1 PNLKPRHQDL
11 VETPCGPIKPWS
23 ELSCL
28 VKTYFC
34 VAILSLLGVLAV
46 TIWNVCQPSNKENQE
61 DFTVALIQMIG
72 VVFCCYYV
80 VRGILQENRQEL
92 IVFII
97 SVVLVMIRSV
107 ANFSVLSAK
116 DRDYLIVARFV
127 CILLIGLFHIVCAS
141 ILIRSKNLMAFRV
154 GGALESFQRQY
165 FWLNL
170 CFSMVT
176 FDLQAQL
183 LKEIKALVWIYALQH
198 LPEVAYLI
206 YLLYTYLSRT
216 PNYSPLSFVVC
227 QRWFLLSLSLSK
239 VSTSW
244 GKNNSYVLSAAS
256 VIGSVFFI
264 GIKGVLFW
272 ALFKVYRS
280 FGQGLQERSK

>member
-1 PNLKPRHQDL
+1 EDEEPVLPNLKPRHQDL

-183 LKEIKALVWIYALQH
+183 CLCVLMLTSGIQTVSLPHRIILGIGIGWALLKAIIGSIALLKEIKALVWIYALQH

-206 YLLYTYLSRT
+206 YLLYT
-216 PNYSPLSFVVC
+216 C
-227 QRWFLLSLSLSK
+227 FLPVETLSL
-239 VSTSW
+239 
-244 GKNNSYVLSAAS
+244 YH
-256 VIGSVFFI
+256 II
-264 GIKGVLFW
+264 YI
-272 ALFKVYRS
+272 YIYIYIY
-280 FGQGLQERSK
+280 